1 MKSDHPFLTIGIASY
16 NYAGYL
22 EKAFSQIKK
31 QRFSNFELLYCDD
44 GSTDESIAVI
54 EKLIRENPDMNI
66 RLMKSENRGLLAN
79 KNRII
84 KHAKGEYL
92 LICDAD
98 DYMADDCLERL
109 CRAAQEENADCVIGG
124 FCEADES
131 GKVHKVHIPTT
142 DANKWIYIWH
152 HAQIYKTEL
161 VRTYHLKF
169 EEIPDDVCFLQW
181 IHLYGKKT
189 VFVSE
194 NLYYWIRHLD
204 STSWNFDTKGEWHP
218 TRLWHNIV
226 GCMMNIG
233 EKITDEEEQWQIRYF
248 LYKWF
253 YFNMADQPIANKAEW
268 KLNLKCLQED
278 MKRICPEYRRISF
291 LRKALRQKDTFYA
304 RMAVLICWV
313 MEGIGSS
320 KLLPMLR
327 EKQQK
332 MYG

>member
-1 MKSDHPFLTIGIASY
+1 MTIGIASY

-22 EKAFSQIKK
+22 EKAFAQIKK
-31 QRFSNFELLYCDD
+31 QQFVDFELLYCDD
-44 GSTDESIAVI
+44 GSTDDSIAII

-66 RLMKSENRGLLAN
+66 RLIKGENKGLIAN

-84 KHAKGEYL
+84 EHAKGEYL

-98 DYMADDCLERL
+98 DYMADDCLEKL
-109 CRAAQEENADCVIGG
+109 CKAAREMNADCVIGG

-131 GKVHKVHIPTT
+131 GKVHKVHIPGN

-152 HAQIYKTEL
+152 HAQTYKMEL
-161 VRTYHLKF
+161 IRTYHLKF
-169 EEIPDDVCFLQW
+169 EEVPDDVCFLQW
-181 IHLYGKKT
+181 IHLYGKRT
-189 VFVSE
+189 VFVPE
-194 NLYYWIRHLD
+194 NLYYWIRHSD
-204 STSWNFDTKGEWHP
+204 STSHTFEKNSDWHP

-226 GCMMNIG
+226 KCMLEIQ
-233 EKITDEEEQWQIRYF
+233 EKVTDEDELWKMRYF

-253 YFNMADQPIANKAEW
+253 YFNIADQPIADKKEW

-278 MKRICPEYRRISF
+278 MKRICFEYRKLSF
-291 LRKALRQKDTFYA
+291 LRKALGQKDTFYA
-304 RMAVLICWV
+304 RMAVLLCWI
-313 MEGIGSS
+313 MEGIGIG
-320 KLLPMLR
+320 KILPMIR